1 MSYQE
6 GGIKLTLGLKCSPNH
21 PRTHTVLDRG
31 MRGTPLAVT
40 ADTEEGT
47 IMHKLFCVHKKKMHA
62 PLEGLKN
69 FFLQYHSISTNLNC
83 ITVLS

>member
-1 MSYQE
+1 MCLCIP
-6 GGIKLTLGLKCSPNH
+6 GGWDKTDTGVKMQSEPSPNY
-21 PRTHTVLDRG
+21 G
-31 MRGTPLAVT
+31 YMRGTPLAVT

-47 IMHKLFCVHKKKMHA
+47 LIHKLFCVHKKKMHA

-69 FFLQYHSISTNLNC
+69 IFLQYHSISTNLNC